1 MKRIRKAIAMAN
13 GGLTAHKNLLKPAR
27 GVFRRIAAG
36 TADWVRAC
44 ADHYAAAGLYER
56 LSRLS
61 DTELHRRGL
70 SRDAL
75 AKNIFDSIEQKHR
88 SLAPFSNSV
97 LDTTAVFIET
107 WRIQ

>member
-1 MKRIRKAIAMAN
+1 MERMRKATAMPRDRLIAHRNLFKQAN
-13 GGLTAHKNLLKPAR
+13 NAL
-27 GVFRRIAAG
+27 RRLAVG

-88 SLAPFSNSV
+88 F
-97 LDTTAVFIET
+97 
-107 WRIQ
+107 

>member
-1 MKRIRKAIAMAN
+1 MPS
-13 GGLTAHKNLLKPAR
+13 GGLIAHRNLLKRAK
-27 GVFRRIAAG
+27 GAFRRIAVG

-56 LSRLS
+56 LSKLS

-75 AKNIFDSIEQKHR
+75 AKNIFDSVEKHR
-88 SLAPFSNSV
+88 S
-97 LDTTAVFIET
+97 
-107 WRIQ
+107 